1 MDRRHFI
8 KSAAVL
14 TATGSMLGTERALC
28 APATKDAAPCTASGA
43 AMKNILNAHPS
54 MHYRPMGR
62 TGVAVSALG
71 FGMLRLP
78 LQEDRKTVDEAS
90 AIAMVRYA
98 IEQGLNYV
106 DTAHV
111 YLDGQSEQVVGKAL
125 QQGYRERVYLTS
137 KAPWW
142 IMEQPQDFERLFDI
156 SRKRL
161 QTDVIDF
168 YHIHFVC
175 SKGWDAKIVPF
186 RLIEKIETLKQAGKI
201 RFSGFSFHDSSI
213 MFKRAVDANPDWNFC
228 LIQQNYLDT
237 EHEAGI
243 IGLKYAAARG
253 LGISVMEPLRN
264 GFLAAPPQEV
274 QAVFAAAADK
284 RSPVEWALDYL
295 WHMPEVSVVV
305 SGMSSLEQV
314 RENLACAGRSSAGML
329 SADAVATLG
338 RAVKRYREYAGV
350 VPCTG
355 CYHCL
360 PCPQNVAIGYIL
372 ALVYNQYKASGNL
385 SRARQLYA
393 YMPAAL
399 RGLKA
404 SACDG
409 CGLCVARCP
418 QGINIPQVLQK
429 VRDEL
434 ET

>member
-1 MDRRHFI
+1 MDRRNFI
-8 KSAAVL
+8 KTAALL
-14 TATGSMLGTERALC
+14 TATGTMLGTDVPSLHA
-28 APATKDAAPCTASGA
+28 
-43 AMKNILNAHPS
+43 NAHPATVKAEAIRNYNPA

-62 TGVAVSALG
+62 TDVVVSALG

-78 LQEDRKTVDEAS
+78 MQEDRRTVDEQAS
-90 AIAMVRYA
+90 IAMVRYA

-111 YLDGQSEQVVGKAL
+111 YIDGQSEQMVGKAL
-125 QQGYRERVYLTS
+125 QNGYRERVYLTS
-137 KAPWW
+137 KSPWW
-142 IMEQPQDFERLFDI
+142 IMEKPEDFERLFDI

-175 SKGWDAKIVPF
+175 SRGWDAKIVPF
-186 RLIEKIETLKQAGKI
+186 RLIEKIEKLKQEGKI
-201 RFSGFSFHDSSI
+201 RFSGFSFHDSVM
-213 MFKRAVDANPDWNFC
+213 MFKKAVDANPDWNFC

-237 EHEAGI
+237 EHEAGM

-253 LGISVMEPLRN
+253 LGISIMEPLRN
-264 GFLAAPPQEV
+264 GFLVTPPKEV
-274 QAVFAAAADK
+274 QTVFETAASR

-295 WHMPEVSVVV
+295 WNMPEVSVVV
-305 SGMSSLEQV
+305 SGMSNMAQV
-314 RENLACAGRSSAGML
+314 QENLAYANRSSAGML
-329 SADAVATLG
+329 DADAVATLG
-338 RAVKRYREYAGV
+338 QAARRYREYDGV

-372 ALVYNQYKASGNL
+372 ALVYNQYKANGNL
-385 SRARQLYA
+385 TRARQLYA
-393 YMPAAL
+393 YMPAGL

-409 CGLCVARCP
+409 CGACVARCP
-418 QGINIPQVLQK
+418 QGINIPQALQK
-429 VRDEL
+429 VRQEL